1 MAAAGFQSP
10 ENKRFPA
17 KKEKRLPT
25 TDYFSLIFFLKKLA
39 PYHFRLYIC
48 TCN

>member
-10 ENKRFPA
+10 ENKRFPDR
-17 KKEKRLPT
+17 KEKRLPIA
-25 TDYFSLIFFLKKLA
+25 DYFSLIFFLKKLA

-48 TCN
+48 TRN